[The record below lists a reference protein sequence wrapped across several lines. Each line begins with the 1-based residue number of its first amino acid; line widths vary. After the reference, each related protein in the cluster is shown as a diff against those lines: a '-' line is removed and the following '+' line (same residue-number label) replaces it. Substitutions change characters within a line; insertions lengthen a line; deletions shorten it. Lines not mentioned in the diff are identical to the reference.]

1 MVLIEKALSMQ
12 RRGVDKAAYTDVDAT
27 EDTWVTNTFD
37 DQIKQ
42 TIAKVT
48 GFVDRLAYNFQR
60 YMVNVNAA
68 VLTTLKEP
76 VKPRFGYQIAVSL
89 DRGIVKKPKQGVL
102 GLENTK
108 LYDMEPFAGPEK
120 HIDFGIELYDMESSW
135 K

>member
-12 RRGVDKAAYTDVDAT
+12 RRGVDIA
-27 EDTWVTNTFD
+27 EDTWMTNTFD

-42 TIAKVT
+42 TITKVT
-48 GFVDRLAYNFQR
+48 GFVDKLSNNFQK
-60 YMVNVNAA
+60 YMLNVNAA

-76 VKPRFGYQIAVSL
+76 VKPRFGYQIAVTL
-89 DRGIVKKPKQGVL
+89 DKDVVKKPKQGGL

-120 HIDFGIELYDMESSW
+120 HIDFGIELYDIESSW

>member
-1 MVLIEKALSMQ
+1 MVLIEKALSLQ
-12 RRGVDKAAYTDVDAT
+12 RRGVDTSDYADVDAAD
-27 EDTWVTNTFD
+27 DTWVTNTFNPV
-37 DQIKQ
+37 KQ

-48 GFVDRLAYNFQR
+48 GFVDRLADSFQKR
-60 YMVNVNAA
+60 MVNVNTA

-76 VKPRFGYQIAVSL
+76 AKPRFGYQIAVAI
-89 DRGIVKKPKQGVL
+89 DRDVVKKPKQGGL

-120 HIDFGIELYDMESSW
+120 HIDFGIDLYDIESSW

>member
-12 RRGVDKAAYTDVDAT
+12 RRGVETAAYTDFDAT
-27 EDTWVTNTFD
+27 ENTWVTNTFD
-37 DQIKQ
+37 DQVKQ
-42 TIAKVT
+42 TITKVT
-48 GFVDRLAYNFQR
+48 GFVDRLADSFQK
-60 YMVNVNAA
+60 YMVSVNAA

-76 VKPRFGYQIAVSL
+76 VRPRFGYQIAVSL
-89 DRGIVKKPKQGVL
+89 DREVLKPKQGGL

-120 HIDFGIELYDMESSW
+120 HIDFGMELYDMESGW

>member
-1 MVLIEKALSMQ
+1 MVLIEKALSVQ
-12 RRGVDKAAYTDVDAT
+12 RRGVEPAEYTDFDAT
-27 EDTWVTNTFD
+27 ENTWVTNTFD

-48 GFVDRLAYNFQR
+48 GFVDRLADGLQKHL
-60 YMVNVNAA
+60 VNVNAA

-76 VKPRFGYQIAVSL
+76 VRPRFGYQIAVSL
-89 DRGIVKKPKQGVL
+89 DREVLNKPRQGGL

-108 LYDMEPFAGPEK
+108 LYDMEPFAGPEQ

>member
-12 RRGVDKAAYTDVDAT
+12 RRGVETAAYTDFDAT
-27 EDTWVTNTFD
+27 ENTWVTNTFD
-37 DQIKQ
+37 DQVKQ

-48 GFVDRLAYNFQR
+48 GFVDRLADGFQK
-60 YMVNVNAA
+60 YMVSVNAA

-89 DRGIVKKPKQGVL
+89 DREVMKPKRGGL

>member
-12 RRGVDKAAYTDVDAT
+12 RRGEAAACTDFDAAQ
-27 EDTWVTNTFD
+27 DTWVTNTFD

-48 GFVDRLAYNFQR
+48 GFMDRLADGFQKHL
-60 YMVNVNAA
+60 VNVNAA

-76 VKPRFGYQIAVSL
+76 VRPRFGYPIAASL
-89 DRGIVKKPKQGVL
+89 DREVVNRPKQGGL